1 VRLLSVVAGS
11 SANACMTG
19 IQDDSIQIRGNP
31 ALVIWFQ
38 GLTKYL
44 KPKKAKSAAKV

>member
-1 VRLLSVVAGS
+1 MRGV
-11 SANACMTG
+11 
-19 IQDDSIQIRGNP
+19 QDKDIQIRGNP

-44 KPKKAKSAAKV
+44 KPKKKAA

>member
-1 VRLLSVVAGS
+1 MLSVVAGS

-19 IQDDSIQIRGNP
+19 IQDDSIQIKGNP

-38 GLTKYL
+38 GVTKYL
-44 KPKKAKSAAKV
+44 KSKKAKPKA

>member
-1 VRLLSVVAGS
+1 MVSNTRFSVF
-11 SANACMTG
+11 SASGCRENAE
-19 IQDDSIQIRGNP
+19 P

-44 KPKKAKSAAKV
+44 KPRKAKPKA

>member
-1 VRLLSVVAGS
+1 
-11 SANACMTG
+11 
-19 IQDDSIQIRGNP
+19 NP

-44 KPKKAKSAAKV
+44 KPKKKPAANR